1 MDMLNFLVSNGW
13 DYVETQAGFTD
24 DGEQTPIFVSHKKG
38 VKVNDPL
45 APPPGVRGALWGVG
59 FLIFYF
65 FSFSC
70 T

>member
-24 DGEQTPIFVSHKKG
+24 DGEQPPIFVSHKKG

-45 APPPGVRGALWGVG
+45 APPPGALWGVG